1 MLDPVTILGLVAAS
15 LTTFAGLPQLIKTW
29 KTKSTKDIS
38 LLLFLMMFVGVI
50 LWLIYG
56 SLTGDVPLIAGNGI
70 SALLVGAILALKLR
84 YNGN

>member
-38 LLLFLMMFVGVI
+38 LLLFLMMFVGVL

-56 SLTGDVPLIAGNGI
+56 ILTGDVPLIAGNGV
-70 SALLVGAILALKLR
+70 SALLVGAILALKLK
-84 YNGN
+84 YD

>member
-38 LLLFLMMFVGVI
+38 LLLFLMMFVGVL

-56 SLTGDVPLIAGNGI
+56 ILTGDIPLIAGNGV
-70 SALLVGAILALKLR
+70 SALLVGAILALKLK
-84 YNGN
+84 YD

>member
-1 MLDPVTILGLVAAS
+1 MFDPVTILGLVAAS

-38 LLLFLMMFVGVI
+38 LLLFLMMFVGVL

-56 SLTGDVPLIAGNGI
+56 ILTGDIPLIAGNGV
-70 SALLVGAILALKLR
+70 SALLVGAILALKLK
-84 YNGN
+84 YD